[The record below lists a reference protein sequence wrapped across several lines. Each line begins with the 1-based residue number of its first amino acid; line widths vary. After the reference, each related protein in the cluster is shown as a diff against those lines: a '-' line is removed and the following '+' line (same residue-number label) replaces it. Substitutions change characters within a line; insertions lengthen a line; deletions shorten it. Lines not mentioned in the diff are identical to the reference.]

1 MSEETRNKISA
12 AKTGVKHT
20 QEASRARSAR
30 NASPRSGDAKDKISV
45 SKMGNTY
52 AENHSHRKKIKDFD
66 LETGTKNTYDS
77 MNKAGKASR
86 VPSARN
92 ASPRSVDAINCSHQT
107 ISEYFKRNQIK
118 PYKGRY
124 VFKLV

>member
-12 AKTGVKHT
+12 AKKGVKHT
-20 QEASRARSAR
+20 QEA
-30 NASPRSGDAKDKISV
+30 KDKISA
-45 SKMGNTY
+45 SKMGNVY
-52 AENHSHRKKIKDFD
+52 AENHPARKKIEVFD

-77 MNKAGKASR
+77 MNKAAK
-86 VPSARN
+86 
-92 ASPRSVDAINCSHQT
+92 AINCSHQT